1 VQTAISVPRAAETRA
16 RADIVAYLAALLR
29 VAAGAGHQLPRPA
42 LFHLID
48 LYLRTNI
55 GNIRPAPAL
64 AAEFGVSER
73 TFHRV
78 FADRNTTFE
87 RHVLELRVELFKDL
101 LRRDSLA
108 KVSIAAL
115 AHQCGFADA
124 AHATRTFKNRYGTT
138 PRDFRTGPADHA
150 AR

>member
-1 VQTAISVPRAAETRA
+1 
-16 RADIVAYLAALLR
+16 
-29 VAAGAGHQLPRPA
+29 
-42 LFHLID
+42 
-48 LYLRTNI
+48 
-55 GNIRPAPAL
+55 
-64 AAEFGVSER
+64 
-73 TFHRV
+73 
-78 FADRNTTFE
+78 
-87 RHVLELRVELFKDL
+87 LFKDL